1 MGGRRQRTTMLT
13 LYERISLSSA
23 VARIPSWARRPVARL
38 HRATTT
44 PANRLAM
51 DIKPQSMLHRLTLLR
66 LYHYAYQAK
75 PNAILELGAFTGAA
89 TVVMAKA
96 QEASG
101 STAPLISVELGGHRN
116 TRDLPSLNIIADL
129 HATLHEYDV
138 QQRVRVVEGLSRAAT
153 VSQQVS
159 QALNG
164 HRIGLL
170 FIDTDNDVAGDFS
183 TYKEHLADNAIL
195 GIDDYLSN
203 DKVAALKATSVR
215 TWVDGMIASGKLLS
229 LGVVPWGTWFGR
241 LAYR

>member
-1 MGGRRQRTTMLT
+1 MLT
-13 LYERISLSSA
+13 LYERIALSSA
-23 VARIPSWARRPVARL
+23 VARIPSWARRPIARL

-66 LYHYAYQAK
+66 LYHYAYQSK

-101 STAPLISVELGGHRN
+101 SAAPLVTVELGGYRP
-116 TRDLPSLNIIADL
+116 TRDLPSADIISDL
-129 HATLHEYDV
+129 RATLHRYDV
-138 QQRVRVVEGLSRAAT
+138 QNKVRVVEGLSRDPK
-153 VSQQVS
+153 VSHQVFD
-159 QALNG
+159 ALDG
-164 HRIGLL
+164 HKVGLL
-170 FIDTDNDVAGDFS
+170 FVDTDDHIKLDFEV
-183 TYKEHLADNAIL
+183 YNHLLADGAII
-195 GIDDYLSN
+195 GVDDYIS
-203 DKVAALKATSVR
+203 DDSVAASKAVFVKA
-215 TWVDGMIASGKLLS
+215 WVDSMVARKELLS